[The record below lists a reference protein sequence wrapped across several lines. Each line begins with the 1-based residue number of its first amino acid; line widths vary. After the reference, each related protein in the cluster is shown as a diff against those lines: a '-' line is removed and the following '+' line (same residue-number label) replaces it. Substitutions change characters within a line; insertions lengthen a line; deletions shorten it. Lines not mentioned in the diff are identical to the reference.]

1 MMLEWLRDGRAV
13 FQVPFLSMLAAIWI
27 LGPASWI
34 TWGIILVIFV
44 VCGIA
49 PTWMAAMTAM
59 TAIDIW
65 ASLKWVGNTVTGAIQ
80 KVVDIFR
87 R

>member
-1 MMLEWLRDGRAV
+1 MMEWLRDGRAV

-49 PTWMAAMTAM
+49 PTWMAAMTFM
-59 TAIDIW
+59 TFTDAW
-65 ASLKWVGNTVTGAIQ
+65 AAVAWVGNTVTGAIQ